1 MCRANAVM
9 LRWFDTPPFP
19 VLYLKPMR
27 RFARLFVFA
36 LIAMM
41 LGAQGVFA
49 DATLCREENG
59 EVSLEWASG
68 GGCQASPVPQSV
80 HCLKD
85 ETVASRGASGHCMQ
99 CVDVPL
105 PSETSAKSLSFPVP
119 FTASLVV
126 FVLPE
131 NPSRVD
137 GFDGSLPRIAAA
149 FDGAR
154 TVRLLI

>member
-1 MCRANAVM
+1 MSRAIAVM
-9 LRWFDTPPFP
+9 LRWFDAPPFP
-19 VLYLKPMR
+19 VLYLKLMR
-27 RFARLFVFA
+27 RFARLFLFA
-36 LIAMM
+36 LLAMM

-68 GGCQASPVPQSV
+68 DGCQASPAPQSI

-85 ETVASRGASGHCMQ
+85 EAVASRGASGHCMQ

-119 FTASLVV
+119 FAAALVV

-131 NPSRVD
+131 NPSHVD
-137 GFDGSLPRIAAA
+137 GLDGSFPRAAVA
-149 FDGAR
+149 FDGMR